1 MTVKK
6 FENEQNGA
14 YGLNEQKSVTKI
26 LVTVSFDVKHYWSY
40 PSIVKIFIKEEPE
53 IELPR
58 IVLCLNSL
66 HSKVKELNNLDFIK
80 IYSLF

>member
-1 MTVKK
+1 MNKK
-6 FENEQNGA
+6 WQFLGPIQTQTPIR
-14 YGLNEQKSVTKI
+14 YKKI

-66 HSKVKELNNLDFIK
+66 HSKVRIK
-80 IYSLF
+80 